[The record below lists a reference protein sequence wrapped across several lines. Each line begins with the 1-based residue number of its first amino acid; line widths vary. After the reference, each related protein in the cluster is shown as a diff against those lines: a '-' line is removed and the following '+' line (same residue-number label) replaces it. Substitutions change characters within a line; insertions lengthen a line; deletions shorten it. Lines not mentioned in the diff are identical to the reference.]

1 MRAGDVLLFLGFGLY
16 FAITGVV
23 VFLGAFEDYA
33 RLNDFVYFAHVRLL
47 MSHIT
52 AFSGSK
58 FNIPALHPYIRGL
71 KKGDIRFCKSRLWF
85 VIVLSRQASRSHLP
99 QERE

>member
-1 MRAGDVLLFLGFGLY
+1 MRAGDVFLFLGLCLY

-23 VFLGAFEDYA
+23 VFLGTFEDYA
-33 RLNDFVYFAHVRLL
+33 RLNNFVYFAHVRLL

-71 KKGDIRFCKSRLWF
+71 KK
-85 VIVLSRQASRSHLP
+85 
-99 QERE
+99 